1 MASGS
6 EVGLIYDAAKK
17 LEEQGRSVRVVS
29 FPSWELFEKQDA
41 AYRESVLPK
50 KISGKDRCR
59 SGSQPRLGTIRRLD
73 LARSSPLIALARL
86 HRIKPSSKN
95 LGLPL
100 KIF

>member
-41 AYRESVLPK
+41 AYREFVFPK
-50 KISGKDRCR
+50 KIQSKDRGR
-59 SGSQPRLGTIRRLD
+59 SGSQPRLGTIRWFD
-73 LARSSPLIALARL
+73 LARLSRLIASARL
-86 HRIKPSSKN
+86 HRIRSSMKS
-95 LGLPL
+95 LG
-100 KIF
+100 